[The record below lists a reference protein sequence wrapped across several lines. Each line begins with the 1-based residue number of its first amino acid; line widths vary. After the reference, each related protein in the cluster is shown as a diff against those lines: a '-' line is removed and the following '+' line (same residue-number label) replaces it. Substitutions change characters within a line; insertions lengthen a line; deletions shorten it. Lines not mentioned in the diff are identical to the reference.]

1 MHWRRKWQPTPVCLP
16 GEFHGLYSAWG
27 CKELDTNE
35 QLSPVCHS
43 PHHSLLCSTLRS
55 FLYLHYWSVFYSSFL
70 NSEAVSVCL
79 LWESSVYSLEFQ
91 SVTKTWLL
99 LDVYHQMG
107 AVVKAEITSAVL
119 LNPATHPESKEN

>member
-1 MHWRRKWQPTPVCLP
+1 M
-16 GEFHGLYSAWG
+16 
-27 CKELDTNE
+27 
-35 QLSPVCHS
+35 
-43 PHHSLLCSTLRS
+43 
-55 FLYLHYWSVFYSSFL
+55 

-107 AVVKAEITSAVL
+107 VVVKAKITSAVL
-119 LNPATHPESKEN
+119 INPATHPESKEN